1 MKNEPNENN
10 NNILDENKKFSHS
23 QNQLTIV
30 TVSGYHLVPTKLDQN
45 FFENLLTLEME
56 LEEEFSIQKLSE
68 LTKQYSIAIEYY
80 LQVEP
85 LKAKAFQNRMEYLLT
100 NKDTLMKLKK
110 QKDTKNND
118 KKDTNNNI
126 KNIDKSLNISRG
138 KSDMNMKKVKL
149 KLRKDEIN
157 QEDLSQKIDDFLNI
171 NTSKSENKISV
182 KNIINN
188 DLEKQNLNWKEKLKK
203 KKKNSSRQSFKPS
216 IGGIKR
222 RFYSI
227 NNDLSISP
235 LSSEISE
242 KTDDKKATSISEELY
257 DKENSV
263 EEFKDNDLNIIDEK
277 NELKNEENKID
288 IIIEEKN
295 EDEDKIIKENDANEI
310 NAENKNND
318 KNNEEG
324 KKENLIQE
332 KEKVEIKIELKEDKK
347 DDGNEKE
354 EEKKE
359 DIKEEEIKK
368 EIKQENIEKKEELV
382 KDENK
387 IEEIKH
393 EDDSKEKNINEIKQ
407 DKNEINT
414 KTEENTIESSNIETP
429 KKNPEINSQS
439 SLQEHYISAGRKSII
454 DEDLIAKINP
464 DEEITSSIESQITSL
479 QKIIS
484 NLNIKNTSQNEI
496 DNEEDEE
503 SEFSNSN
510 NNLIKIKSAHNNIDK
525 IPAKFQ
531 GAYIDIELIIQ
542 QYMNDF
548 NLFFYK
554 EIFEQFSSEL
564 KELYEMKYKKYI
576 EIRNE
581 YHNQIKENEY
591 LLEIDDNLTKE
602 KKEEIQQ
609 TIESLNEEQQHQ
621 IDVVEDEFNK
631 KISDKISEFK
641 LNSFKHN
648 SGIQLLEEKVKL
660 DIYSLINEAFY

>member
-235 LSSEISE
+235 LSSEITE
-242 KTDDKKATSISEELY
+242 KTDDKKTTSLSEELY

-324 KKENLIQE
+324 KKENLIKE
-332 KEKVEIKIELKEDKK
+332 EEKVEIKIELKEDKK

-359 DIKEEEIKK
+359 DIKKEEIKK

-387 IEEIKH
+387 I
-393 EDDSKEKNINEIKQ
+393 
-407 DKNEINT
+407 
-414 KTEENTIESSNIETP
+414 
-429 KKNPEINSQS
+429 
-439 SLQEHYISAGRKSII
+439 
-454 DEDLIAKINP
+454 
-464 DEEITSSIESQITSL
+464 
-479 QKIIS
+479 
-484 NLNIKNTSQNEI
+484 
-496 DNEEDEE
+496 
-503 SEFSNSN
+503 
-510 NNLIKIKSAHNNIDK
+510 
-525 IPAKFQ
+525 
-531 GAYIDIELIIQ
+531 
-542 QYMNDF
+542 
-548 NLFFYK
+548 
-554 EIFEQFSSEL
+554 
-564 KELYEMKYKKYI
+564 
-576 EIRNE
+576 
-581 YHNQIKENEY
+581 
-591 LLEIDDNLTKE
+591 
-602 KKEEIQQ
+602 
-609 TIESLNEEQQHQ
+609 
-621 IDVVEDEFNK
+621 
-631 KISDKISEFK
+631 
-641 LNSFKHN
+641 
-648 SGIQLLEEKVKL
+648 
-660 DIYSLINEAFY
+660 